1 MMKSFIGIALILIVG
16 LAVSIWIGFHAKMSE
31 GTLPYDDDQKGIKD
45 QVVIKFSHVVAENT
59 PKGLAAQRFAKRVN
73 EKSGGQIKIEVIPN
87 GGLYS
92 DQEELEALQRGDV
105 QMIAPATTKLSSFSP
120 KWQVL
125 DLPYAMPTSESIIKA
140 LNGNIGNT
148 LLQSLEEKNMKGLT
162 LWING
167 FKQITTNDGPVV
179 HPDDLKGQNLRIMP
193 STVLQ
198 NQFDEVGAKA
208 VGLDFNDTYR
218 LLESGELNGEEN
230 TISNIYS
237 KKFFDVQSH
246 LTISNHGFLGYAV
259 IMNGEYWKNLSSK
272 QQNIISEALNEST
285 SWNQTQSFAMN
296 EEQLALIEKNS
307 SIDIHYLTK
316 EEKREWANRWE
327 TVYRDFKSEI
337 GEDLL
342 SKMLKL
348 RDSYKDF

>member
-1 MMKSFIGIALILIVG
+1 MKSFIGIALILIAG
-16 LAVSIWIGFHAKMSE
+16 LAVSIWIGFHTKMAE
-31 GTLPYDDDQKGIKD
+31 GTLPYDDDQKGIQD

-59 PKGLAAQRFAKRVN
+59 PKGLAAQRFANRVY
-73 EKSGGQIKIEVIPN
+73 EKSDGQIKIEVIPN

-105 QMIAPATTKLSSFSP
+105 QMIAPATTKLSTFSR

-125 DLPYAMPTSESIIKA
+125 DLPYAMPTRESIIKA
-140 LNGNIGNT
+140 LNGDIGNT

-193 STVLQ
+193 SSVLE
-198 NQFDEVGAKA
+198 NQFDQVGAKA

-259 IMNGEYWKNLSSK
+259 IMNDEFWSNLTKK
-272 QQNIISEALNEST
+272 QQRIITEALDEAT

-296 EEQLALIEKNS
+296 QEQLALIERNS

-316 EEKREWANRWE
+316 EEKREWAKIWE
-327 TVYRDFKSEI
+327 PVYREFKSEI

-342 SKMLKL
+342 SKMIKL
-348 RDSYKDF
+348 RNSYKDF